1 MYIVYKSRECIVKVA
16 YFNMILVL
24 FEEFLLESFPTNIQN
39 ISFDG
44 RKKLVL
50 KYCIYT
56 SYQEKF
62 LLQSLRKTED
72 LGE

>member
-1 MYIVYKSRECIVKVA
+1 MCVYCIQVTRECIVKVA

-44 RKKLVL
+44 
-50 KYCIYT
+50 
-56 SYQEKF
+56 SW
-62 LLQSLRKTED
+62 S
-72 LGE
+72 

>member
-1 MYIVYKSRECIVKVA
+1 MSNYVCILYTSHVTRECIVKVA

-44 RKKLVL
+44 
-50 KYCIYT
+50 
-56 SYQEKF
+56 SW
-62 LLQSLRKTED
+62 S
-72 LGE
+72 